1 MGVRAPGEDETHID
15 TSLDTM
21 WDASGARTYGTES
34 RRYLPDHCP
43 LGPRVWLI
51 EIGQD
56 DMSRSFIRALDD
68 GGMVWE
74 GRKSYPTLDAALQ
87 ALETALAAWMQGQG
101 L

>member
-1 MGVRAPGEDETHID
+1 MAQNLEATYPTITRWVQEYGWID
-15 TSLDTM
+15 
-21 WDASGARTYGTES
+21 
-34 RRYLPDHCP
+34 
-43 LGPRVWLI
+43 
-51 EIGQD
+51 IGQD

-87 ALETALAAWMQGQG
+87 DLEAGQVAWMQEQG

>member
-1 MGVRAPGEDETHID
+1 MAQ
-15 TSLDTM
+15 SLDAIYPTIVR
-21 WDASGARTYGTES
+21 WVQEYG
-34 RRYLPDHCP
+34 
-43 LGPRVWLI
+43 WI

-56 DMSRSFIRALDD
+56 EMSRSFIRALDD

-87 ALETALAAWMQGQG
+87 DLEVELIAWMQEQG

>member
-1 MGVRAPGEDETHID
+1 MAQNLEAIYPTITRWVQE
-15 TSLDTM
+15 
-21 WDASGARTYGTES
+21 YG
-34 RRYLPDHCP
+34 
-43 LGPRVWLI
+43 WI

-56 DMSRSFIRALDD
+56 EMSPSFVRALNE

-87 ALETALAAWMQGQG
+87 ALETALVAWMQEQG

>member
-1 MGVRAPGEDETHID
+1 MAQNLEATYPTI
-15 TSLDTM
+15 
-21 WDASGARTYGTES
+21 ARWVQEYG
-34 RRYLPDHCP
+34 
-43 LGPRVWLI
+43 WI

-56 DMSRSFIRALDD
+56 EMSPSFVRALND

-87 ALETALAAWMQGQG
+87 ALETALVAWMRELG